1 MSYFYIKGPP
11 EKALKAFVCDFK
23 YPEILL
29 ILSKQ
34 KDDSW
39 PLLGA
44 FPHTTSFT
52 GGADSI
58 FIFVNELP
66 RRRAAGYL

>member
-1 MSYFYIKGPP
+1 
-11 EKALKAFVCDFK
+11 LKEFIYDFK

-34 KDDSW
+34 KGDSW

-44 FPHTTSFT
+44 FPIPPVLLVVLMCAWHDADADLLAGKLEVNPPI
-52 GGADSI
+52 GG
-58 FIFVNELP
+58 
-66 RRRAAGYL
+66 

>member
-1 MSYFYIKGPP
+1 MGNFRGSLDIKKYEVFYIKGPP
-11 EKALKAFVCDFK
+11 EKALKAFIYDFK

-34 KDDSW
+34 KGDSW

-44 FPHTTSFT
+44 FLIPPILRLCH
-52 GGADSI
+52 
-58 FIFVNELP
+58 N
-66 RRRAAGYL
+66 